1 MTSTQRGLIQL
12 DHNSTAHHRISV
24 PIGEVPMEFEVGRV
38 AKQASGSAWVRW
50 GDSVVLVTVCA
61 GDQEREGIDFL
72 PLTCEYI
79 EKSYAA
85 GRIPGGFFKREAKPK
100 DTDILNARIIDRSI
114 RPLFP
119 EGFTREI
126 QVIATVVSHDQQ
138 HSTDIMALCGA
149 SMALHVSSIPFA
161 QQSGPIA
168 GVRVGR
174 VDGRLCINPT
184 TDQRAKSDIDIVAAV
199 SRGGLVMV
207 EGGANQVP
215 EKELVDALF
224 FALQQGCQVVDACE
238 EMRKHMGREKIV
250 FTPAA
255 LDESLLAQTKTAATT
270 LGLATALSTQA
281 KLERYQA
288 LDEVK
293 AKTVEHV
300 CAQGGEDEQA
310 DPARGAEVA
319 KCFAAVKK
327 HAMRSA
333 VLDTKARLDGR
344 RYDEIRPICC
354 EVGVLPKAHGSALF
368 TRGET
373 QALVSVTLG
382 TRDDEQK
389 IDGLGGEWWKR
400 VLLHYNFPP
409 FSVGE
414 VKPLRGTSRREIG
427 HGSLAERAVTPMI
440 PADPQVFPYTTRIVS
455 EILESNGSSSMAT
468 VCGATLAMW
477 DAGVKLEK
485 PVAGIAMGLI
495 QEGERHAVLSD
506 ILGDEDHL
514 GDMDFKVCGTS
525 AGVTAIQMDIKIDS
539 LSQELLT
546 QALEQARQGRLFI
559 LEQMQKAIAGP
570 RDQVSQHAPCIL
582 TLSINPEKI
591 RTVIG
596 PGGRVIRDIT
606 ARTGAKVDIGDG
618 GEVQISGPDVTSARQ
633 AKTIVQDLT
642 REAEVGCVYHGFVKR
657 ILDFGAVVELFPGTE
672 GLCHISELAPQRV
685 ASVRDVLQE
694 GDEVNVMV
702 LSVDSDGSRTKISLS
717 RKRAEGKKAVNFFT
731 DGATSNDQ
739 ARNAEE

>member
-1 MTSTQRGLIQL
+1 MASTKGIIQL
-12 DHNSTAHHRISV
+12 EHNSTAHHKISV
-24 PIGEVPMEFEVGRV
+24 PIGDVPMEFEVGRV
-38 AKQASGSAWVRW
+38 AKQASGSVWVRW

-61 GDQEREGIDFL
+61 SNQEREGIDFL

-85 GRIPGGFFKREAKPK
+85 GRIPGGYFKREAKPK
-100 DTDILNARIIDRSI
+100 DADILNARIIDRSI

-119 EGFTREI
+119 EGFTKEI
-126 QVIATVVSHDQQ
+126 QVIATIVSHDQQ
-138 HSTDIMALCGA
+138 HSTDMMALCGA
-149 SMALHVSSIPFA
+149 SMALHISSIPFA
-161 QQSGPIA
+161 QKSGPIA

-174 VDGRLCINPT
+174 IEGQLCINPT
-184 TDQRAKSDIDIVAAV
+184 TEQRENSELDIIAAV
-199 SRGGLVMV
+199 SRAGIVMV
-207 EGGANQVP
+207 EGGAKQVP

-224 FALQQGCQVVDACE
+224 FALQQGQKVVDACE
-238 EMRKHMGREKIV
+238 EMRKHMGKEKVV
-250 FTPAA
+250 FTPKT
-255 LDESLLAQTKTAATT
+255 LDKSLLEQTKTAAAT
-270 LGLATALSTQA
+270 LGLETALKTQA
-281 KLERYQA
+281 KLERYEA

-293 AKTVEHV
+293 AKTVDQV
-300 CAQGGEDEQA
+300 CTQLGVQDDPQQA
-310 DPARGAEVA
+310 AEVS

-327 HAMRSA
+327 HAMRGA
-333 VLDTKARLDGR
+333 VLDTKTRLDGR
-344 RYDEIRPICC
+344 QYDEIRPICC
-354 EVGVLPKAHGSALF
+354 EVDVLPKAHGSAIF

-389 IDGLGGEWWKR
+389 IDGLGGESWKR

-427 HGSLAERAVTPMI
+427 HGSLAERAVTPII
-440 PADPQVFPYTTRIVS
+440 PADPQTFPYTIRIVS

-468 VCGATLAMW
+468 VCGSSLAMW
-477 DAGVKLEK
+477 DAGVKTEK

-514 GDMDFKVCGTS
+514 GDMDFKVCGT
-525 AGVTAIQMDIKIDS
+525 ATGVTAIQMDIKVDS
-539 LSQELLT
+539 LSQELLM

-559 LEQMQKAIAGP
+559 LEQMEKAIAEP
-570 RDQVSQHAPCIL
+570 RDQVSQNAPCIL
-582 TLSINPEKI
+582 TMSINPEKI

-606 ARTGAKVDIGDG
+606 TRTGAKVDIGDG
-618 GEVQISGPDVTSARQ
+618 GEVQISGPDVASAKQ

-672 GLCHISELAPQRV
+672 GLCHISELASQRV
-685 ASVRDVLQE
+685 AAVRDVLQE
-694 GDEVNVMV
+694 GDEVDVMV
-702 LSVDSDGSRTKISLS
+702 LSVDVDGNRTKISLS
-717 RKRAEGKKAVNFFT
+717 RKRAEGKETVNLFANDT
-731 DGATSNDQ
+731 TSN
-739 ARNAEE
+739 A